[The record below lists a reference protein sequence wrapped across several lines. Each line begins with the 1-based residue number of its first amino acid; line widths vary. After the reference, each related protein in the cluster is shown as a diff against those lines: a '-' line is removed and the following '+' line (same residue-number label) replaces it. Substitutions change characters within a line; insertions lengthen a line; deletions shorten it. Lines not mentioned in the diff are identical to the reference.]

1 MKGKEIC
8 IAAESSL
15 KQGQFREAL
24 DRAEGLL
31 RQYPGHLRGMF
42 LAAVARIRLGESQ
55 HARLLLDAALGLDPE
70 NAECRLAL
78 AEALHTLGEAE
89 QSTRQFVRAFALCPS
104 DADQKLVLGSR
115 LPAVLNLKSAG
126 EATPLGKAVRFKL
139 SVNWGG
145 ALPEFQAITRSDPFL
160 PEAWL
165 GLAETLWQ
173 LERLDEAMSTLDQIA
188 AAWPNFVKA
197 ALIRGDILIRRG
209 QAEAG
214 TASLHAAQALDPSGI
229 VAERAFGAQGQY
241 RLLWADP
248 SDLPD
253 AASDAPAQR
262 GAKLRGEQVV
272 AAGTEAAPL
281 PQSPTLRDI
290 QAEMARLTDHLMAT
304 DDSQPPERLSAI
316 SALAIL
322 TCRTTLEAK
331 FGSDFTQRLGEAVHR
346 LVKAIGPADNRA
358 IHFVALDDPEQM
370 TGLGA
375 VAAQNPAD
383 PAHIKAAVDSLADGL
398 LTQGQDMRH
407 VLILGGDDIVP
418 FYRTANPTDDQDE
431 DIYTD
436 APYAARNGSSLLPT
450 RAVGRLPDCD
460 DPDAFLR
467 LIEHAAKAHAD
478 SERNATAKGLK
489 ALRRIWQRGDD
500 APSPEDS
507 FGYTASVWKEAS
519 RAVFEVIG
527 QTRHLR
533 MSPPISRQEF
543 SALAQSKPR
552 LAYFNLHGVEGEPA
566 WYGQRD
572 PDFAADYPLFP
583 VALLPDDIASAWAA
597 GATVLTE
604 ACYGADV
611 LARTHHDSIALRFL
625 HEGARAVVGSTRL
638 AYGSLTPPLA
648 GADLLGRL
656 FWLAV
661 TSGMPI
667 GQALQWAKLSFANDL
682 MNRQGYLDSE
692 DQKTLLTFN
701 LFGDPTLTV
710 EGQKPIWDKLP
721 QAATV
726 RKSLAVCCQHSAHRV
741 AADVPDDLVQQVQ
754 SQISHRL
761 PWLAPKQVRVT
772 QQVLCN
778 GQCTGSCH
786 SGAASHS
793 ATAIANR
800 YVFTVSGAPEG
811 DGLRGPL
818 VAKITVDHK
827 GTILKMA
834 VSK

>member
-1 MKGKEIC
+1 MKGKDIC
-8 IAAESSL
+8 NAAESYIR
-15 KQGQFREAL
+15 QNQAREAL
-24 DRAEGLL
+24 EQTEALV
-31 RQYPGHLRGMF
+31 RQYPGHLRGLF
-42 LAAVARIRLGESQ
+42 LGAVAWLRLGEPQ
-55 HARLLLDAALGLDPE
+55 QARLLLDTALGLDPE

-78 AEALHTLGEAE
+78 AEALRAIGESE
-89 QSTRQFVRAFALCPS
+89 QSARQFVRAFALCPS
-104 DADQKLVLGSR
+104 AADQSLVLGDR
-115 LPAVLNLKSAG
+115 LPSLLNLKSTG
-126 EATPLGKAVRFKL
+126 EASPLGRATRLKL

-145 ALPEFQAITRSDPFL
+145 ALPEYQAITRSDPFL

-165 GLAETLWQ
+165 GLAETLWR
-173 LERLDEAMSTLDQIA
+173 LERLEEAMSALEQIA

-197 ALIRGDILIRRG
+197 ALIRGDILMRQG
-209 QAEAG
+209 QTEAG
-214 TASLHAAQALDPSGI
+214 MASLHAAQALDPSGI
-229 VAERAFGAQGQY
+229 VAERTFGGEGHY
-241 RLLWADP
+241 RHLWAAP
-248 SDLPD
+248 SDPPD
-253 AASDAPAQR
+253 AAPAGSSRHAAKGRRSADAIADAPA
-262 GAKLRGEQVV
+262 
-272 AAGTEAAPL
+272 APD
-281 PQSPTLRDI
+281 SPTLQDI
-290 QAEMARLTDHLMAT
+290 QVEMVRLTDHLMGAAGQ
-304 DDSQPPERLSAI
+304 DAPERPSAV

-322 TCRTTLEAK
+322 TCKGPLEAK
-331 FGSDFTQRLGEAVHR
+331 FGAEFVQRLGEAVQR
-346 LVKAIGPADNRA
+346 LVQAIGPGDNRA
-358 IHFVALDDPEQM
+358 IHFVALDDPQQM
-370 TGLGA
+370 AGLGGTA
-375 VAAQNPAD
+375 VEDPGDAAQV
-383 PAHIKAAVDSLADGL
+383 KAAVDSLADGL
-398 LTQGQDMRH
+398 TMQGQDLRH

-418 FYRTANPTDDQDE
+418 CCRVPNPTDDQDE

-460 DPDAFLR
+460 DADAFLR
-467 LIEHAAKAHAD
+467 LIAHAAKAHEESQRA
-478 SERNATAKGLK
+478 ATAKGLK
-489 ALRRIWQRGDD
+489 AIARIWKRD
-500 APSPEDS
+500 AETPPADGS

-527 QTRHLR
+527 QARHLR
-533 MSPPISRQEF
+533 MSPPISREEF
-543 SALAQSKPR
+543 SVLTQSKPR
-552 LAYFNLHGVEGEPA
+552 LAYFNLHGVEGEPS

-572 PDFAADYPLFP
+572 PDFAADFPLFP
-583 VALLPDDIASAWAA
+583 VALMPDDIAEAWAA

-604 ACYGADV
+604 ACYGADI
-611 LARTHHDSIALRFL
+611 LGRTHNDSIALRFL

-661 TSGMPI
+661 TGGLPI

-701 LFGDPTLTV
+701 LFGDPTLAI

-721 QAATV
+721 QSATV
-726 RKSLAVCCQHSAHRV
+726 RKSLAVCCQHSAHQ
-741 AADVPDDLVQQVQ
+741 AATDVPGDLMQQVQ

-761 PWLAPKQVRVT
+761 PWLAPKQVRVS

-786 SGAASHS
+786 SGAVAH
-793 ATAIANR
+793 TAAPVANR

-811 DGLRGPL
+811 DGLRGPFI
-818 VAKITVDHK
+818 AKITVDHK